1 MARLIAKITN
11 RIEAEASFGFGH
23 VQVVRRVWDEPI
35 DVVDAS
41 NQHRLEFAM
50 LPRSAAARGCFPDCQ
65 GAQHFEPFGEVF
77 FFPAG
82 QLVHAKSCCRHQF
95 SVVCSFR
102 PEAVGFWF
110 YGGLQWTHARLQACL
125 NITQPTIRHLLGRI
139 GEELRNPGFA
149 GAAMSEMMAGQVG
162 IELARYLT
170 GIDEIPRTGGL
181 SARNL
186 RLIDERLAQD
196 GQVPH
201 LSELAGLCG
210 LSVRHLTRAF
220 RTSRRRSIGSY
231 IAECRILRA
240 KDLLA
245 SGMSVKQVAY
255 TMGFSSPAA
264 LSSAFRR
271 TTGER
276 PRDYLQGFGRRA
288 ADA

>member
-1 MARLIAKITN
+1 MARPLSKITN

-23 VQVVRRVWDEPI
+23 AQIIRRVWDEPI
-35 DVVDAS
+35 DVVDS
-41 NQHRLEFAM
+41 PNQHRLEFAM
-50 LPRSAAARGCFPDCQ
+50 LPRSHAARGCFPDRQ
-65 GAQHFEPFGEVF
+65 GKQHFEPFGEVF

-95 SVVCSFR
+95 SVVCSFQ

-110 YGGLQWTHARLQACL
+110 YGGLQWTHTRLQACL
-125 NITQPTIRHLLGRI
+125 NINNPTIRNLLSRL

-149 GAAMSEMMAGQVG
+149 GAAMSELMAGQVG
-162 IELARYLT
+162 IELARHLT
-170 GIDEIPRTGGL
+170 GIEEPPRTGGL

-186 RLIDERLAQD
+186 RLIDERLEQD
-196 GQVPH
+196 GAVPD

-231 IAECRILRA
+231 IVECRILRA

-245 SGMSVKQVAY
+245 TGVSVKQIAG
-255 TMGFSSPAA
+255 TMGFNSPAA

-271 TTGER
+271 ATGES

-288 ADA
+288 SDA